1 MTTKT
6 DARMIKVM
14 AIMVAISSYIN
25 IYRHMN

>member
-25 IYRHMN
+25 IYHMN